1 MSEKTTH
8 FSSHFENKNF
18 YITEN
23 DIGDLDLFFMLKT
36 QPDGVDKKSTT
47 HHVKIVREP
56 IFYFSVSN
64 STPTTPI
71 FSLGSKG
78 VVGYSKGSPVY
89 AGRIITNAFHN
100 MPLINLLVESGIDS
114 GEPTDLP
121 PLDFYIVNKRRKSL
135 IADETNIFQDC
146 MVENLKILDWNFEQ
160 GIDTPGRFFVFN
172 FIATSFKGIHLKN
185 YLASQLYNTPG
196 KNSLTPDL
204 SNFSFDI
211 NNVVTEKETGG
222 VATTTTTTTTSVSPE
237 KISDDLSKA
246 ISGLTGKMYS
256 GNKTSDL
263 AKDFATLKGKF
274 ETNIKNIPDDKGVA
288 SELKGELANLENLLK
303 ERQKNDEV
311 LKRVVFDKK
320 TGDFDYS
327 KLTVEEQEKI
337 KVLFSSNPING
348 LGKETFLSS
357 MSRKIPAGCSFEM
370 YYTKDGSQFSDSVKI
385 EMPLSLATNYAPG
398 DFINLKKAF
407 EVVDGLKNN
416 EEVINFFNEKEPN
429 KLSVGKINEKG
440 DFVPNEDFNLIVAVG
455 KIKDTYPKG
464 YPKLG
469 FTIYIP
475 LGNQKIEGQI
485 KEKFAGNDYLF
496 NFEYHPEQT
505 SGVYDN
511 SVNVIM
517 PEDAFSHLPKT
528 GTEVTGAGVIE
539 TTIKNGAIDGV
550 AVSYKYVLNQ
560 EKILFNGQSNEDN
573 RKIQPNEVT
582 KVNELKAFVK
592 QIIDK
597 GKTAELVFNFYTDF
611 DVIKGPTAQQ
621 AVHQF
626 DRFKVLL
633 APIIDDFK
641 KLYGLKVS
649 TKVPDKIVPAPKKYK
664 AIFVKGTFPC
674 LFNGNP
680 EEKNGA
686 IYYPKVSTK
695 KGETEADYDKLHDLA
710 GVGTRLL
717 RMVTV
722 TISEV

>member
-36 QPDGVDKKSTT
+36 QADGVKGNFKT
-47 HHVKIVREP
+47 HKVKIVREP

-172 FIATSFKGIHLKN
+172 FIATGFKGIHLKN
-185 YLASQLYNTPG
+185 YLASQLYNTSG

-204 SNFSFDI
+204 SDFSFDLKI
-211 NNVVTEKETGG
+211 GKTGEKTDG
-222 VATTTTTTTTSVSPE
+222 VAGAVTSVSPE

-246 ISGLTGKMYS
+246 ISDLTGKMYS
-256 GNKTSDL
+256 DNKTSDL
-263 AKDFATLKGKF
+263 AKDFAILKGKF
-274 ETNIKNIPDDKGVA
+274 EINIKNIPDDKGVA
-288 SELKGELANLENLLK
+288 SALKGDLAELENLLK

-311 LKRVVFDKK
+311 LKGVTFDEK
-320 TGDFDYS
+320 TGDFNYN
-327 KLTVEEQEKI
+327 KLTDVDQRKI

-348 LGKETFLSS
+348 LEKETFLIS
-357 MSRKIPAGCSFEM
+357 MPTKIPEGGSFKM
-370 YYTKDGSQFSDSVKI
+370 YYTKDGSQFSDSIKI
-385 EMPLSLATNYAPG
+385 EMPLSLVTNYTPG
-398 DFINLKKAF
+398 VFINLKKAF

-416 EEVINFFNEKEPN
+416 AEVINFLNEN
-429 KLSVGKINEKG
+429 KSSALLIGKINEKG
-440 DFVPNEDFNLIVAVG
+440 DFVPNKNFNSIVAVG
-455 KIKDTYPKG
+455 KIKETYPKG

-469 FTIYIP
+469 FTISIP
-475 LGNQKIEGQI
+475 SGNQKIEAQI

-496 NFEYHPEQT
+496 NFNYNKDLS

-511 SVNVIM
+511 SVTLIM
-517 PEDAFSHLPKT
+517 PEDAFSHLAET
-528 GTEVTGAGVIE
+528 GTKTNADGIKKE
-539 TTIKNGAIDGV
+539 TKNNTTNSV
-550 AVSYKYVLNQ
+550 AVAYKYALNQ
-560 EKILFNGQSNEDN
+560 EKILFNGQSNTDN

-582 KVNELKAFVK
+582 KVNELKTFVK
-592 QIIDK
+592 GIIDK

-611 DVIKGPTAQQ
+611 GVIGGPDPPTAQQ

-626 DRFKVLL
+626 ERFKVLL
-633 APIIDDFK
+633 APLIDDFK

-649 TKVPDKIVPAPKKYK
+649 TKLPNKSVPAPKKYVT
-664 AIFVKGTFPC
+664 IFKKGTFPC

-680 EEKNGA
+680 EEKDGSV
-686 IYYPKVSTK
+686 YYPKISTK
-695 KGETEADYDKLHDLA
+695 KGETQADYDKMYDLA

>member
-36 QPDGVDKKSTT
+36 QPDGFQNNFKT
-47 HHVKIVREP
+47 HKVKIVREP

-172 FIATSFKGIHLKN
+172 FIATGFKGIHLKN
-185 YLASQLYNTPG
+185 YLASQLYNTSG
-196 KNSLTPDL
+196 KNSLTPNLSDFSYDL
-204 SNFSFDI
+204 KAK
-211 NNVVTEKETGG
+211 TKAEKNTG
-222 VATTTTTTTTSVSPE
+222 VAVAIDAN

-246 ISGLTGKMYS
+246 IKNLTGKMY
-256 GNKTSDL
+256 GDDETSDL
-263 AKDFATLKGKF
+263 TKSFVSLEGNFKKGIVSVSDTTISNPLKDEFAALK
-274 ETNIKNIPDDKGVA
+274 A
-288 SELKGELANLENLLK
+288 LLD
-303 ERQKNDEV
+303 ERQKNDIILSKIE
-311 LKRVVFDKK
+311 FNDKDGAFSYK
-320 TGDFDYS
+320 SLNDS
-327 KLTVEEQEKI
+327 EKG
-337 KVLFSSNPING
+337 KVRVLFSDAPNDPKM
-348 LGKETFLSS
+348 LGSVNSIIAPGT
-357 MSRKIPAGCSFEM
+357 SFKM
-370 YYTKDGSQFSDSVKI
+370 YCVKDGKNEKLSNYRTIERQLSQVMAYK
-385 EMPLSLATNYAPG
+385 PG
-398 DFINLKKAF
+398 VFINLSKALNDK
-407 EVVDGLKNN
+407 VIVNK
-416 EEVINFFNEKEPN
+416 EVIGFFNEN
-429 KLSVGKINEKG
+429 KSSSLLIGKINEKG
-440 DFVPNEDFNLIVAVG
+440 DFAPNEVLNSIVAAG
-455 KIKDTYPKG
+455 KIKDTYPNG

-469 FTIYIP
+469 FTISISSK
-475 LGNQKIEGQI
+475 NQKIEEQI
-485 KEKFAGNDYLF
+485 KEKFTGNDYLF
-496 NFEYHPEQT
+496 DFQYHPEEI
-505 SGVYDN
+505 SKVYDN

-517 PEDAFSHLPKT
+517 PEDAFSHLFKK
-528 GTEVTGAGVIE
+528 GSKAFSDDVRRE
-539 TTIKNGAIDGV
+539 TTNSTVNPV
-550 AVSYKYVLNQ
+550 AVAYKYVLNQ
-560 EKILFNGQSNEDN
+560 EKILFNGQSNTDN

-592 QIIDK
+592 GIIDK

-611 DVIKGPTAQQ
+611 GVIDGPDAPTAQQ

-633 APIIDDFK
+633 APLIADLK

-649 TKVPDKIVPAPKKYK
+649 TKLPDKSVPAPKKYET
-664 AIFVKGTFPC
+664 IFKKGTFPC

-680 EEKNGA
+680 EEKDGA
-686 IYYPKVSTK
+686 VYYPKISTK
-695 KGETEADYDKLHDLA
+695 KGETKDDYYKLKEIS

>member
-36 QPDGVDKKSTT
+36 QPDGFQNNFKT
-47 HHVKIVREP
+47 HKVKIVREP

-172 FIATSFKGIHLKN
+172 FIATDFKGIHLKN
-185 YLASQLYNTPG
+185 YLASQLYNTSG
-196 KNSLTPDL
+196 KYSLTPNLSDVTYDL
-204 SNFSFDI
+204 KAK
-211 NNVVTEKETGG
+211 TKAEKNTG
-222 VATTTTTTTTSVSPE
+222 VAVAIDAN

-246 ISGLTGKMYS
+246 IKNLTGKMY
-256 GNKTSDL
+256 GDDETSDL
-263 AKDFATLKGKF
+263 TKSFVSLEGNFKKGIVSVSDTTISNPLKDEFAALK
-274 ETNIKNIPDDKGVA
+274 A
-288 SELKGELANLENLLK
+288 LLD
-303 ERQKNDEV
+303 ERQKNDIILSKIE
-311 LKRVVFDKK
+311 FNDKDGAFSYK
-320 TGDFDYS
+320 SLNDS
-327 KLTVEEQEKI
+327 EKG
-337 KVLFSSNPING
+337 KVRVLFSDAPNDPKM
-348 LGKETFLSS
+348 LGSVNSIIAPGT
-357 MSRKIPAGCSFEM
+357 SFKM
-370 YYTKDGSQFSDSVKI
+370 YCVKDGKNEKLSNYRTIERQLSQVMAYK
-385 EMPLSLATNYAPG
+385 PG
-398 DFINLKKAF
+398 VFINLSKALNDK
-407 EVVDGLKNN
+407 VIVNK
-416 EEVINFFNEKEPN
+416 EVIGFFNEN
-429 KLSVGKINEKG
+429 KSSALLIGKINEKG
-440 DFVPNEDFNLIVAVG
+440 DFAPNEVLNSIVAAG
-455 KIKDTYPKG
+455 KIKDTYPNG

-469 FTIYIP
+469 FTISISSK
-475 LGNQKIEGQI
+475 NQKIEEQI
-485 KEKFAGNDYLF
+485 KEKFTGNDYLF
-496 NFEYHPEQT
+496 DFQYHPEEI
-505 SGVYDN
+505 SKVYDN

-517 PEDAFSHLPKT
+517 PEDAFSHLFKK
-528 GTEVTGAGVIE
+528 GSKAFSDDVRRE
-539 TTIKNGAIDGV
+539 TTNSTVNPV
-550 AVSYKYVLNQ
+550 AVAYKYVLNQ
-560 EKILFNGQSNEDN
+560 EKILFNGQSNTDN

-592 QIIDK
+592 GIIDK

-611 DVIKGPTAQQ
+611 GVIDGPDAPTAQQ

-633 APIIDDFK
+633 APLIADLK

-649 TKVPDKIVPAPKKYK
+649 TKLPDKSVPAPKKYET
-664 AIFVKGTFPC
+664 IFKKGTFPC

-680 EEKNGA
+680 EEKDGA
-686 IYYPKVSTK
+686 VYYPKISTK
-695 KGETEADYDKLHDLA
+695 KGETKDDYYKLKEIS

>member
-36 QPDGVDKKSTT
+36 EPDGFKGNFKT
-47 HHVKIVREP
+47 HKVKIVREP

-172 FIATSFKGIHLKN
+172 FIATGFKGIHLKN
-185 YLASQLYNTPG
+185 YLASQLYNTSG
-196 KNSLTPDL
+196 INSLTPDL
-204 SNFSFDI
+204 SNFSFDT
-211 NNVVTEKETGG
+211 NNVITKKKTGG
-222 VATTTTTTTTSVSPE
+222 VDTTATGVSPE

-274 ETNIKNIPDDKGVA
+274 SDDIKKITDNTINA
-288 SELKGELANLENLLK
+288 SLNSDFSKLGTLLDERKANDENL
-303 ERQKNDEV
+303 
-311 LKRVVFDKK
+311 KK
-320 TGDFDYS
+320 ISFNKVNGDFDYS
-327 KLTVEEQEKI
+327 KLTVEERKKI

-348 LGKETFLSS
+348 LEKETFLFS
-357 MSRKIPAGCSFEM
+357 MPPKIPAGCSFEM

-385 EMPLSLATNYAPG
+385 EMPLSLATNHTPG
-398 DFINLKKAF
+398 VFINLKKAF

-416 EEVINFFNEKEPN
+416 AEVINFFNENEPN
-429 KLSVGKINEKG
+429 KLLVGKINEKG
-440 DFVPNEDFNLIVAVG
+440 DFVPNKDFNLIVAVG
-455 KIKDTYPKG
+455 KIKATYPKG

-469 FTIYIP
+469 FTISIP
-475 LGNQKIEGQI
+475 SGNRKIEGQI

-496 NFEYHPEQT
+496 NFQYHPEET
-505 SGVYDN
+505 SEVYNN

-528 GTEVTGAGVIE
+528 ETEVTDAEFIG
-539 TTIKNGAIDGV
+539 TTITNNTTNGV
-550 AVSYKYVLNQ
+550 AVAYKYVLNQ

-611 DVIKGPTAQQ
+611 DVIEGPTAQQ

-633 APIIDDFK
+633 APIIADFK

-649 TKVPDKIVPAPKKYK
+649 TKIPDKSSPAPKKYK
-664 AIFVKGTFPC
+664 ALFVEGTFPC

-680 EEKNGA
+680 EEKNGVT
-686 IYYPKVSTK
+686 YYPKVSTK
-695 KGETEADYDKLHDLA
+695 KGETKDDYYKLKEIS

>member
-36 QPDGVDKKSTT
+36 QPDGVDKKSTR

-78 VVGYSKGSPVY
+78 VVGYSKGSPIY

-172 FIATSFKGIHLKN
+172 FIATGFKGIHLKN
-185 YLASQLYNTPG
+185 YLASQLYNTSG

-211 NNVVTEKETGG
+211 NNVITKKKTGG
-222 VATTTTTTTTSVSPE
+222 VTTSATGVSPE

-246 ISGLTGKMYS
+246 ISDLTGKMF
-256 GNKTSDL
+256 GEDETSVL
-263 AKDFATLKGKF
+263 AKNFGVLEGNFNKGIVSVSDATISNQLKNEFSTLK
-274 ETNIKNIPDDKGVA
+274 A
-288 SELKGELANLENLLK
+288 LLD
-303 ERQKNDEV
+303 ERQKNDDILNRISFDDKSGAFSYSS
-311 LKRVVFDKK
+311 LK
-320 TGDFDYS
+320 DF
-327 KLTVEEQEKI
+327 EKN
-337 KVLFSSNPING
+337 KVKILFSNNPSDPTKKSG
-348 LGKETFLSS
+348 TLSS
-357 MSRKIPAGCSFEM
+357 INSTI
-370 YYTKDGSQFSDSVKI
+370 
-385 EMPLSLATNYAPG
+385 APG
-398 DFINLKKAF
+398 TSFKMYCEKEQGKKLSNYRTITRTLTEVTAYKPGTFINLKKAF

-416 EEVINFFNEKEPN
+416 AEVINFLDETKTS
-429 KLSVGKINEKG
+429 KLLVGKINEKG
-440 DFVPNEDFNLIVAVG
+440 DFVPNENFNSIVGVG
-455 KIKDTYPKG
+455 KIKATYPKG
-464 YPKLG
+464 YPKFG
-469 FTIYIP
+469 FTISI
-475 LGNQKIEGQI
+475 LSGKRKIEGQI

-496 NFEYHPEQT
+496 NFEYHPEGL
-505 SGVYDN
+505 SNVYDN
-511 SVNVIM
+511 SVNIIM
-517 PEDAFSHLPKT
+517 PEDAFSHLVTTNDATKK
-528 GTEVTGAGVIE
+528 EVT
-539 TTIKNGAIDGV
+539 NGV
-550 AVSYKYVLNQ
+550 AVAYKYALNQ
-560 EKILFNGQSNEDN
+560 EKILFNGQSNTDN

-582 KVNELKAFVK
+582 KVNELKTFVK
-592 QIIDK
+592 GIIDK

-611 DVIKGPTAQQ
+611 GVIDGPTAQQ

-633 APIIDDFK
+633 APLIADLK
-641 KLYGLKVS
+641 NLYGLKVS
-649 TKVPDKIVPAPKKYK
+649 TKLPEKSVPAPKKYK
-664 AIFVKGTFPC
+664 ALFVESTFPC

-680 EEKNGA
+680 EEKNGVT
-686 IYYPKVSTK
+686 YYPKVSTK
-695 KGETEADYDKLHDLA
+695 KGETKEDYYKLKEIS

>member
-36 QPDGVDKKSTT
+36 QADGVDGNFKT
-47 HHVKIVREP
+47 HKVKIVREP

-89 AGRIITNAFHN
+89 AGRMITNAFHN

-172 FIATSFKGIHLKN
+172 FIATGFKGIHLKN
-185 YLASQLYNTPG
+185 YLASQLYNTSG
-196 KNSLTPDL
+196 ENSLTPDL
-204 SNFSFDI
+204 SDFSFDLKTATKKEKTTGTSGLT
-211 NNVVTEKETGG
+211 TE
-222 VATTTTTTTTSVSPE
+222 VSSA

-246 ISGLTGKMYS
+246 IKNLTGKMY
-256 GNKTSDL
+256 GDDETSY
-263 AKDFATLKGKF
+263 
-274 ETNIKNIPDDKGVA
+274 
-288 SELKGELANLENLLK
+288 LANSFVSLEGNFKKGIVSVSDTTISNSLKDEFAALKTLLD
-303 ERQKNDEV
+303 ERQKNDII
-311 LKRVVFDKK
+311 L
-320 TGDFDYS
+320 S
-327 KLTVEEQEKI
+327 KIEFNDNDGAFSYKSLNDSEKGKV
-337 KVLFSSNPING
+337 KVLFSDAPNDP
-348 LGKETFLSS
+348 KTLSS
-357 MSRKIPAGCSFEM
+357 VNSI
-370 YYTKDGSQFSDSVKI
+370 I
-385 EMPLSLATNYAPG
+385 APG
-398 DFINLKKAF
+398 TSFKMYCEKEGKKISNYRTIERQLPEVMTYKPGVFINLSKALTDK
-407 EVVDGLKNN
+407 VIANN
-416 EEVINFFNEKEPN
+416 AEVIGFFNEN
-429 KLSVGKINEKG
+429 KSSSLLVGKINENG
-440 DFVPNEDFNLIVAVG
+440 DFVPNKDFSLVVAVG

-469 FTIYIP
+469 FTISSLSP
-475 LGNQKIEGQI
+475 KRKIEEQI
-485 KEKFAGNDYLF
+485 KEKFAGGGYLF
-496 NFEYHPEQT
+496 NFKYGPELT
-505 SGVYDN
+505 NNTFNN
-511 SVNVIM
+511 SVKVIM
-517 PEDAFSHLPKT
+517 PEDAFSHLVKTET
-528 GTEVTGAGVIE
+528 GTNTHAENVKTE
-539 TTIKNGAIDGV
+539 TTNSTVNSV
-550 AVSYKYVLNQ
+550 AVAYKYVLNQ

-597 GKTAELVFNFYTDF
+597 GKKAELSFNFYTDYTLIDGVTAKQAEHQYSRF
-611 DVIKGPTAQQ
+611 RVILDPLVNELKN
-621 AVHQF
+621 
-626 DRFKVLL
+626 
-633 APIIDDFK
+633 
-641 KLYGLKVS
+641 LYGLKINIKKMPEKS
-649 TKVPDKIVPAPKKYK
+649 VPAPKKYET
-664 AIFVKGTFPC
+664 IFKKGTFPC

-680 EEKNGA
+680 EEKDGA
-686 IYYPKVSTK
+686 VYYPKISTK
-695 KGETEADYDKLHDLA
+695 KGETEDVYNKLLNSA
-710 GVGTRLL
+710 GAGTRLL